1 MATSKVVAPAE
12 PSERLQVRYVPLET
26 LVLWDRNPKKHDLAK
41 LRESITR
48 YGFKDPPKFEPS
60 LNGGKGGI
68 VEGNGRSTVLL
79 QLRKSGADPPRGVAV
94 DESGRWA
101 VPVLFGVDAASQ
113 AEAESYGLDHNSLT
127 LGGSGLPLAD
137 LIRIYDEQTLVELLQ
152 DRGDLADYLVSFST
166 ADLDD
171 LLVGPEFEPEEA
183 AEQSRLDRKKPVT
196 CPGCGMEFVP

>member
-1 MATSKVVAPAE
+1 MDTSNVDAPVE
-12 PSERLQVRYVPLET
+12 TDERLQVRYVPLET

-68 VEGNGRSTVLL
+68 VEGNGRATVLL

-94 DESGRWA
+94 DGSGRWA
-101 VPVLFGVDAASQ
+101 VPILFGVDAASQ

-127 LGGSGLPLAD
+127 LAGSGLPLAD
-137 LIRIYDEQTLVELLQ
+137 LVRIYDEQTLVELLG
-152 DRGDLADYLVSFST
+152 DRRDLDELLVSFS
-166 ADLDD
+166 AGDLDD
-171 LLVGPEFEPEEA
+171 LLAGPKFEPEEPGD
-183 AEQSRLDRKKPVT
+183 QPRLDRKKSVT
-196 CPGCGMEFVP
+196 CPGCGMEFTP

>member
-1 MATSKVVAPAE
+1 MATPQAKAPTE
-12 PSERLQVRYVPLET
+12 TGERLQVRYVPLET
-26 LVLWDRNPKKHDLAK
+26 LVLWDRNPKRHDLAK

-79 QLRKSGADPPRGVAV
+79 QLKKSGAEPPRGVAV
-94 DESGRWA
+94 DESGKWA
-101 VPVLFGVDAASQ
+101 VPILFGVDAVSQ

-137 LIRIYDEQTLVELLQ
+137 VIRIYDEQTLVELLR
-152 DRGDLADYLVSFST
+152 DRSDLGEHLVSFST
-166 ADLDD
+166 ADLED

-183 AEQSRLDRKKPVT
+183 ADQSRLDRKKAVS
-196 CPGCGMEFVP
+196 CPGCGMEFTP

>member
-1 MATSKVVAPAE
+1 MATSKAKAATE
-12 PSERLQVRYVPLET
+12 TSERLQVRYVPLET

-79 QLRKSGADPPRGVAV
+79 QLKRSGADPPRGVAV

-101 VPVLFGVDAASQ
+101 VPILFGVDAQSQ

-137 LIRIYDEQTLVELLQ
+137 VIRIYDEQTLVELLR
-152 DRGDLADYLVSFST
+152 DRSDLGEHLVSFST

-171 LLVGPEFEPEEA
+171 LLIGPEFEPEEA
-183 AEQSRLDRKKPVT
+183 DDQSRLDRKKAVT
-196 CPGCGMEFVP
+196 CPGCGMEFTP

>member
-1 MATSKVVAPAE
+1 MATSKAKAQPE
-12 PSERLQVRYVPLET
+12 PGERLQVRYVPLET

-68 VEGNGRSTVLL
+68 VEGNGRSSVLL

-94 DESGRWA
+94 DESGKWA
-101 VPVLFGVDAASQ
+101 VPILFGVDAASQ

-137 LIRIYDEQTLVELLQ
+137 VIRIYDEQTLVELLR
-152 DRGDLADYLVSFST
+152 DRSDLGEYLVSFST

-171 LLVGPEFEPEEA
+171 LLIGPEFEPEEA
-183 AEQSRLDRKKPVT
+183 DDQSRLDRKKSVT
-196 CPGCGMEFVP
+196 CPGCQLEFTP